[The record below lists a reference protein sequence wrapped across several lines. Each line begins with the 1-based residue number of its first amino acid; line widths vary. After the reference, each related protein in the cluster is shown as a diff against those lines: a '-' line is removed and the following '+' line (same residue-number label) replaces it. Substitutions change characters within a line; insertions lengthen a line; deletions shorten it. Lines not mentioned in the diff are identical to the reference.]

1 MRGNTS
7 VCDAHLSAVPGQI
20 QCSLRQWHF
29 CFCFVLF
36 LLDSPE
42 RPVVVVVKA
51 KPDFQQL
58 MQTRASFYLANLKI
72 SYPLK

>member
-7 VCDAHLSAVPGQI
+7 VRDAHLSAVPGQI
-20 QCSLRQWHF
+20 QCSLRQWR
-29 CFCFVLF
+29 FCFVLF
-36 LLDSPE
+36 LLDNPE